1 MPLHGKIVV
10 IKRSGGDGTEFP
22 LTAACLFGRKPDCD
36 IRIQLPQVSKEH
48 CRIDLNENKEVI
60 LTNLSSANPTLVNGE
75 VLQQSERL
83 KHGDVITIIDR
94 SFRFEYPPA
103 QTPKKRSAI
112 GGKPETLK
120 VLQDQQVGDTPIVE
134 KGEKRFSEVSSDT
147 CLKDGAS
154 HDNIQRSLEKTGELE
169 SKADDS
175 LLQGKSNSPFSDL
188 YQMIKKSLDVK
199 TPRKSCASQ
208 LATPSSKVASP
219 KPNSVRKGSAIFTER
234 KSTPKKSEVLAGPGS
249 TNGGTPAS
257 VRKQAKVPAA
267 ETAEPRAEKAENGSV
282 IETASPRKRN
292 GATPQKF
299 TVNEVIEQITAET
312 PKSPA
317 RRRSK
322 EMSPGKT
329 PVTKNQEEKT
339 KASPRNSAGKGK
351 EVSKKRKSGELG
363 EDVPKQQAKRK
374 RVSFGGYLSPELFDK
389 RLPPDSPLRK
399 GATPRRSLSLLRPK
413 QSLLRRASVIGL
425 LKEGSPRAK
434 SPAKTKTPSPKKS
447 PSKKM
452 ASPKTPTS
460 GKKSPKSRSPSPKA
474 ASPAK
479 KSPKSRSP
487 SPAKSPKSRSPSP
500 AKKSPKSP
508 KSGSPSPAKKSP
520 KSPKSGSP
528 SPAKKSPKSPKSRSP
543 SPAKKSPKSPKS
555 RSPSPAKKSPKSP
568 KSRSPSPAKKS
579 PKSRSPSPAKKSPK
593 SPKSRSPS
601 PAKKSPKSPKSRSPS
616 PKAASPTNKSP
627 KSRSASPKAT
637 ANKSPKSKS
646 PSPARGRSPS
656 KVETPKTNEQQK
668 TQRRASAPGQIPH
681 EQVPAGKRRAT
692 VGLPGTSLES
702 VPTVVLTPA
711 KTPTNSG
718 VQTPTVKGR
727 FSVSQISTPSP
738 IAEADKVT
746 DQVLLPTVTPKTH
759 KGRKSTSQKTPGAA
773 KSAVKMHRRSG
784 ISRAS
789 IKVSN
794 PWAHIVK
801 FGQPKAQVVA
811 PLKKTIGQKPKK
823 RAVPKPQTPA
833 RNLKGYVSTGHA
845 DSPATIVVGRA
856 HRQTVVQPTGAA
868 PRVVTNV
875 ALFKKNMKMD
885 EDLTGISEMFKTPVN
900 ERKRKSLIDDNSV
913 TKTPAGGQSASVME
927 PSVLS
932 TPEEPGEM
940 IVSPLSVTSAV
951 KGRRYNNEAV
961 QRLLDED
968 QDATFIGQIQSE
980 SSEWQNADLQVS
992 TVTTPKLRP
1001 ELPDS
1006 LTGVKRIMKTP
1017 KQKAEPVEDLRGKL
1031 LKTPKQKPEK
1041 QECLTG
1047 VKRIMKTPRQKAEPL
1062 EDIRGNLLKTPKQK
1076 PEQQEC
1082 FTGVKR
1088 IFRTPKEK
1096 AEPLEDL
1103 QGKILKTPE
1112 VPEAGD
1118 ASLGGGKE
1126 LLQTPAQLQESDAK
1140 GMKTPKSSPVVHLT
1154 GVKRVMK
1161 TPVEKGAPVED
1172 VVGVKRLMRTPRQK
1186 GEPVEANFGLKRLM
1200 KSPRLRGN
1208 APVEDFEGLQELME
1222 EPLTEPTVQ
1231 PEAKEQGE
1239 AQMSLDSSANVV
1251 KDAMETVSQAD
1262 AVLLEEAEVKTA
1274 VNADPAH
1281 EKKSVR
1287 GRRAKT
1293 VESKAAEDKQEEPV
1307 IPAPSRGRRG
1317 KKTEATAP
1325 PAVRQTRGRN
1335 AKTAVELSAE
1345 ENHLPSPKVAPKPKR
1360 GRSAQQSS
1368 DEPEVA
1374 AEAERVQSH
1383 PLDVEEKANESAVP
1397 KRGRRAKQPKKSQQR
1412 NATEDVPQD
1421 TPDANVA
1428 CSDQPEVLPGRA
1440 DENKSDAMET
1450 VVQAC
1455 QAESLLHVQT
1465 PASVQKKSVRGR
1477 RAKQAESEELEDK
1490 KEAAEI
1496 AEDPIVPTPARGE
1509 RRGKKM
1515 EAVAPPAAR
1524 HTKRGRNAKSQEST
1538 SETSADASAQA
1549 SLINTSLSAL
1559 QTVKPVRGRRAKQ
1572 TPVKPAQPEP
1582 ETVET
1587 ASGEQSQVE
1596 NSEPQKTTL
1605 PTAGKPRR
1613 GRKARQDTAEQNE
1626 VTEEVVKQA
1635 AVETN
1640 EQSQPPAR
1648 VKRGRNAKQD
1658 EEKMNEPAKKIKLT
1672 RKSEEAQTE
1681 LTEAQTVKMVISE
1694 TTEPA
1699 QISEQASVATKP
1711 RRGGRKAK
1719 QDTESVESIEVQE
1732 VPVLSTENKPKR
1744 GRRGKPA
1751 AEETKATAE
1760 SPEHKPKAEEA
1771 KNAEP
1776 LSSSMKTSRSR
1787 GVRASAKC
1795 ETSQAIPAKRARR
1808 GTTVSPEEVSTEST
1822 VLVSEPAPTSVEP
1835 ARKGRRGAFKST
1847 TEEPT
1852 TTTDQKNPEAV
1863 ESNAK
1868 MPKRCVKWKSHLEV
1882 FEIPKATPVK
1892 AARGKKSKAA
1902 DQVNSE
1908 SKNVSNDANKTEEED
1923 LSDKAV
1929 DSRPV
1934 KRVGRGAK
1942 TAAKVEPANNPEKNV
1957 EAKTQPK
1964 TRRGRSANK

>member
-22 LTAACLFGRKPDCD
+22 LTAPCLFGRKPDCD

-60 LTNLSSANPTLVNGE
+60 LTNLSSANPTRVNGE

-103 QTPKKRSAI
+103 PTPKKRSAI

-147 CLKDGAS
+147 CLKDGAN
-154 HDNIQRSLEKTGELE
+154 HDNIQHSLEKTGELE

-175 LLQGKSNSPFSDL
+175 LLQGKNNSPFSDL

-208 LATPSSKVASP
+208 LETPSSKVASP

-257 VRKQAKVPAA
+257 VSKQAKVPAA

-299 TVNEVIEQITAET
+299 TVNEVVEQITAET

-322 EMSPGKT
+322 ETSPGKT
-329 PVTKNQEEKT
+329 PVTKNQDEKT

-351 EVSKKRKSGELG
+351 EVSKKRKSAELG
-363 EDVPKQQAKRK
+363 EDLPKQQTKRK

-447 PSKKM
+447 PSKKT

-460 GKKSPKSRSPSPKA
+460 VK
-474 ASPAK
+474 
-479 KSPKSRSP
+479 
-487 SPAKSPKSRSPSP
+487 
-500 AKKSPKSP
+500 
-508 KSGSPSPAKKSP
+508 
-520 KSPKSGSP
+520 
-528 SPAKKSPKSPKSRSP
+528 
-543 SPAKKSPKSPKS
+543 
-555 RSPSPAKKSPKSP
+555 KSP

-593 SPKSRSPS
+593 S
-601 PAKKSPKSPKSRSPS
+601 RSPS
-616 PKAASPTNKSP
+616 PKAASPANKSP

-668 TQRRASAPGQIPH
+668 TQRRASTPGQIPH
-681 EQVPAGKRRAT
+681 KQVPAGKRRAT

-702 VPTVVLTPA
+702 APAVVLTPA

-811 PLKKTIGQKPKK
+811 PLKKTIAQKPKK
-823 RAVPKPQTPA
+823 KAVPKPQTPA

-900 ERKRKSLIDDNSV
+900 ERKRKSLIDDNV
-913 TKTPAGGQSASVME
+913 ATKTPAGGQSASVME
-927 PSVLS
+927 PSVLN

-951 KGRRYNNEAV
+951 KGRRYNSEAV

-968 QDATFIGQIQSE
+968 QDATFMGQIQSE
-980 SSEWQNADLQVS
+980 SSERQSADLQTS
-992 TVTTPKLRP
+992 TVTTPKQRP

-1103 QGKILKTPE
+1103 RGKILKTPKA
-1112 VPEAGD
+1112 PEGGD
-1118 ASLGGGKE
+1118 ASLDGVKE

-1140 GMKTPKSSPVVHLT
+1140 RMKTPKTKSSPVVHLT
-1154 GVKRVMK
+1154 GIKKIMK
-1161 TPVEKGAPVED
+1161 TPMEKGAPVED
-1172 VVGVKRLMRTPRQK
+1172 MVDVKRLMRTPRQK

-1239 AQMSLDSSANVV
+1239 AQMSLDSSGNVE

-1293 VESKAAEDKQEEPV
+1293 VESKAAQDKQEAPDSAEEPV

-1325 PAVRQTRGRN
+1325 PAVRQTPRRRN

-1345 ENHLPSPKVAPKPKR
+1345 ENHLQSPKVAPKPKR

-1368 DEPEVA
+1368 KEPEVA
-1374 AEAERVQSH
+1374 AEAERVQSQ

-1397 KRGRRAKQPKKSQQR
+1397 KRGRRAKQPKESQQR
-1412 NATEDVPQD
+1412 NVTEDVPQD

-1428 CSDQPEVLPGRA
+1428 CSDQPEVLPGGA
-1440 DENKSDAMET
+1440 DENKPDAMET
-1450 VVQAC
+1450 VVQAP

-1465 PASVQKKSVRGR
+1465 PVSVQKKSVRGR

-1496 AEDPIVPTPARGE
+1496 PEDPIVPTPARGE
-1509 RRGKKM
+1509 RRGKKI
-1515 EAVAPPAAR
+1515 EAAAPPAAR

-1538 SETSADASAQA
+1538 SETSADVSAQA
-1549 SLINTSLSAL
+1549 SVINTSQEKYSAL
-1559 QTVKPVRGRRAKQ
+1559 QTEEAVAKPVRGRRAKR
-1572 TPVKPAQPEP
+1572 TPVEPAQPEP
-1582 ETVET
+1582 VTVET
-1587 ASGEQSQVE
+1587 ASGEQGQVE
-1596 NSEPQKTTL
+1596 NAEPQKPTL
-1605 PTAGKPRR
+1605 PTAGKSRR

-1626 VTEEVVKQA
+1626 VTEEVVVQA

-1640 EQSQPPAR
+1640 AQSQPPAR

-1658 EEKMNEPAKKIKLT
+1658 EEKMSEPAKKIKLT
-1672 RKSEEAQTE
+1672 KSEQAQTE
-1681 LTEAQTVKMVISE
+1681 LTEEAQTVEMVISE

-1699 QISEQASVATKP
+1699 QIREEASVATKP

-1719 QDTESVESIEVQE
+1719 QDTESVESIDVRE
-1732 VPVLSTENKPKR
+1732 VPVVNENKPKR
-1744 GRRGKPA
+1744 GRRGKQA

-1760 SPEHKPKAEEA
+1760 NPEHKPEAEEE

-1808 GTTVSPEEVSTEST
+1808 GTTVSPEEVNTEST

-1835 ARKGRRGAFKST
+1835 ARKGRRGALKST

-1868 MPKRCVKWKSHLEV
+1868 MSKRCVKWKSDLEV
-1882 FEIPKATPVK
+1882 FEIPKVTPVK
-1892 AARGKKSKAA
+1892 AVRGRKPKAA

-1908 SKNVSNDANKTEEED
+1908 SKNVSNVANKTEEED
-1923 LSDKAV
+1923 LSGKAV

-1942 TAAKVEPANNPEKNV
+1942 TAAKVEPANNPKKTV
-1957 EAKTQPK
+1957 EAETQPK

>member
-60 LTNLSSANPTLVNGE
+60 LTNLSSANPTRVNGE

-103 QTPKKRSAI
+103 PTPKKRSAI

-147 CLKDGAS
+147 CLKDGAN
-154 HDNIQRSLEKTGELE
+154 HDNIQHSLEKTGELE

-175 LLQGKSNSPFSDL
+175 LLQGKNNSPFSDL

-208 LATPSSKVASP
+208 LETPSSKVASP
-219 KPNSVRKGSAIFTER
+219 KPNSVRKGSAILTER

-257 VRKQAKVPAA
+257 VSKQAKVPAA

-299 TVNEVIEQITAET
+299 TVNEVVEQITAET

-322 EMSPGKT
+322 ETSPGKT
-329 PVTKNQEEKT
+329 PVTKNQDEKT

-351 EVSKKRKSGELG
+351 EVSKKRKSAELG
-363 EDVPKQQAKRK
+363 EDLPKQQTKRK

-447 PSKKM
+447 PSKKT

-460 GKKSPKSRSPSPKA
+460 VK
-474 ASPAK
+474 
-479 KSPKSRSP
+479 
-487 SPAKSPKSRSPSP
+487 
-500 AKKSPKSP
+500 
-508 KSGSPSPAKKSP
+508 
-520 KSPKSGSP
+520 
-528 SPAKKSPKSPKSRSP
+528 
-543 SPAKKSPKSPKS
+543 
-555 RSPSPAKKSPKSP
+555 KSP

-579 PKSRSPSPAKKSPK
+579 PKSRSPSP
-593 SPKSRSPS
+593 
-601 PAKKSPKSPKSRSPS
+601 
-616 PKAASPTNKSP
+616 KAASPANKSP

-668 TQRRASAPGQIPH
+668 SQRRASTPGQIPH
-681 EQVPAGKRRAT
+681 KQVPAGKRRAT

-702 VPTVVLTPA
+702 APAVILTPA

-718 VQTPTVKGR
+718 VQAPTVKGR

-759 KGRKSTSQKTPGAA
+759 KGRKSTSQKTPGAV

-811 PLKKTIGQKPKK
+811 PLKKTIAQKPKK
-823 RAVPKPQTPA
+823 KAVPKPQTPA

-900 ERKRKSLIDDNSV
+900 ERKRKSLIDDNVV

-927 PSVLS
+927 PSVLN

-951 KGRRYNNEAV
+951 KGRRYNSEAV

-968 QDATFIGQIQSE
+968 QDATFMGQIQSE
-980 SSEWQNADLQVS
+980 SSERQSADLQTS
-992 TVTTPKLRP
+992 TVTTPKQRP

-1076 PEQQEC
+1076 AEQQEC

-1103 QGKILKTPE
+1103 RGKILKTPKA
-1112 VPEAGD
+1112 PEGGD
-1118 ASLGGGKE
+1118 ASLDGVKE

-1140 GMKTPKSSPVVHLT
+1140 RMKTPKTMSSPVVHLT
-1154 GVKRVMK
+1154 GIKKIMK
-1161 TPVEKGAPVED
+1161 TPMEKGAPVVD
-1172 VVGVKRLMRTPRQK
+1172 MVDVKRLMRTPRQK

-1239 AQMSLDSSANVV
+1239 AQMSLDSSGNVE

-1293 VESKAAEDKQEEPV
+1293 VESKAAQDKQEAPDSAEEPV

-1325 PAVRQTRGRN
+1325 PAVRQTPRRRN

-1345 ENHLPSPKVAPKPKR
+1345 ENHLQSPKVAPKPKR

-1368 DEPEVA
+1368 KEPEVA
-1374 AEAERVQSH
+1374 AEAERVQSQ

-1397 KRGRRAKQPKKSQQR
+1397 KRGRRAKQPKESQQR
-1412 NATEDVPQD
+1412 NVTEDVPQD

-1428 CSDQPEVLPGRA
+1428 CSDQPEVLPGGA
-1440 DENKSDAMET
+1440 DENKPDAMET
-1450 VVQAC
+1450 VVQAP

-1465 PASVQKKSVRGR
+1465 PVSVQKKSVQGR

-1496 AEDPIVPTPARGE
+1496 PEDPIVPTPARGE

-1515 EAVAPPAAR
+1515 EAAAPPAAR

-1538 SETSADASAQA
+1538 SETSADVSAQA
-1549 SLINTSLSAL
+1549 SVINTSQEKYSAL
-1559 QTVKPVRGRRAKQ
+1559 QTEEAVAKPVRGRRAKR
-1572 TPVKPAQPEP
+1572 TPVEPAQPEP
-1582 ETVET
+1582 VTVET
-1587 ASGEQSQVE
+1587 ASGEQGQVE
-1596 NSEPQKTTL
+1596 NAEPQKPTL
-1605 PTAGKPRR
+1605 PTAGKSRR

-1626 VTEEVVKQA
+1626 VTEEVVEQA

-1640 EQSQPPAR
+1640 AQSQPPAR

-1672 RKSEEAQTE
+1672 KSEQAQTE
-1681 LTEAQTVKMVISE
+1681 LTEEAQTAEMVISE

-1699 QISEQASVATKP
+1699 QIRKEASVATKP

-1719 QDTESVESIEVQE
+1719 QDTEIVESIDVKE
-1732 VPVLSTENKPKR
+1732 VPVVNENKPKR
-1744 GRRGKPA
+1744 GRRGKQA

-1760 SPEHKPKAEEA
+1760 NPEHKPEAEEE

-1808 GTTVSPEEVSTEST
+1808 GTTVSPEEVNTEST
-1822 VLVSEPAPTSVEP
+1822 VLVSEPARTSVEP
-1835 ARKGRRGAFKST
+1835 ARKGRRGALKST

-1868 MPKRCVKWKSHLEV
+1868 MSKRCVKWKSDLEV

-1892 AARGKKSKAA
+1892 AVRGRKPKAA

-1908 SKNVSNDANKTEEED
+1908 SKIVSNVANKTEEED
-1923 LSDKAV
+1923 LSGKAV

-1942 TAAKVEPANNPEKNV
+1942 TAAKVEPANNPKKTV
-1957 EAKTQPK
+1957 EAETQPK

>member
-508 KSGSPSPAKKSP
+508 KSGSPSPAK
-520 KSPKSGSP
+520 
-528 SPAKKSPKSPKSRSP
+528 KSPKSRSP

>member
-83 KHGDVITIIDR
+83 KHGDIITIIDR

-219 KPNSVRKGSAIFTER
+219 KPNSVRKGSAIFTEK

-282 IETASPRKRN
+282 IETASPQKRN
-292 GATPQKF
+292 DATPQKF

-487 SPAKSPKSRSPSP
+487 SPAK
-500 AKKSPKSP
+500 
-508 KSGSPSPAKKSP
+508 
-520 KSPKSGSP
+520 
-528 SPAKKSPKSPKSRSP
+528 
-543 SPAKKSPKSPKS
+543 KSPKSPKS

-579 PKSRSPSPAKKSPK
+579 PKSRSPSP
-593 SPKSRSPS
+593 
-601 PAKKSPKSPKSRSPS
+601 
-616 PKAASPTNKSP
+616 KAASPANKSP

-646 PSPARGRSPS
+646 PSTARGRSPS

-702 VPTVVLTPA
+702 VPAAVLTPA

-738 IAEADKVT
+738 MAEADKVT

-823 RAVPKPQTPA
+823 KAAPKPQTPA

-968 QDATFIGQIQSE
+968 QDATFISQIQSE
-980 SSEWQNADLQVS
+980 SSERQNADLQAS

-1001 ELPDS
+1001 ELPES

-1047 VKRIMKTPRQKAEPL
+1047 VRRIMKTPRQKAEPL

-1140 GMKTPKSSPVVHLT
+1140 GMKTPKTKSSPVVHLT

-1231 PEAKEQGE
+1231 PEAKEGE

-1325 PAVRQTRGRN
+1325 PAVRQTTRGRN

-1428 CSDQPEVLPGRA
+1428 CSDQPEVLPGGA
-1440 DENKSDAMET
+1440 DENKPDAMET
-1450 VVQAC
+1450 VVQAR

-1549 SLINTSLSAL
+1549 SLISTSLSAL
-1559 QTVKPVRGRRAKQ
+1559 QTEEAVVKPVRGRRAKQ

-1681 LTEAQTVKMVISE
+1681 LTEAQTAEMVISE

-1711 RRGGRKAK
+1711 RRGRKAK

-1744 GRRGKPA
+1744 GRRGKAA

-1808 GTTVSPEEVSTEST
+1808 GTAVSPEEVSTEST

-1908 SKNVSNDANKTEEED
+1908 SKNVSNDANKIEEED

>member
-1 MPLHGKIVV
+1 
-10 IKRSGGDGTEFP
+10 
-22 LTAACLFGRKPDCD
+22 
-36 IRIQLPQVSKEH
+36 
-48 CRIDLNENKEVI
+48 
-60 LTNLSSANPTLVNGE
+60 
-75 VLQQSERL
+75 
-83 KHGDVITIIDR
+83 
-94 SFRFEYPPA
+94 
-103 QTPKKRSAI
+103 
-112 GGKPETLK
+112 
-120 VLQDQQVGDTPIVE
+120 
-134 KGEKRFSEVSSDT
+134 
-147 CLKDGAS
+147 
-154 HDNIQRSLEKTGELE
+154 
-169 SKADDS
+169 
-175 LLQGKSNSPFSDL
+175 
-188 YQMIKKSLDVK
+188 MIKKSLDVK

-282 IETASPRKRN
+282 IETASPRKRD

-487 SPAKSPKSRSPSP
+487 SPAKKSPKSPKSRSPSPAKSPKSRSPSP
-500 AKKSPKSP
+500 AKKSPKSR
-508 KSGSPSPAKKSP
+508 SPSPAKKSP
-520 KSPKSGSP
+520 KSRSP
-528 SPAKKSPKSPKSRSP
+528 SPAKKSPKSRSP

-555 RSPSPAKKSPKSP
+555 RSPSPAKSP

-579 PKSRSPSPAKKSPK
+579 PKSPKSRSPSPAKK

-646 PSPARGRSPS
+646 PSPARGRSPP

-980 SSEWQNADLQVS
+980 SSERQNADLQVS

-1231 PEAKEQGE
+1231 PEAKEGE

-1450 VVQAC
+1450 VVQAR

-1559 QTVKPVRGRRAKQ
+1559 QTEEAVVKPVRGRRAKQ

>member
-487 SPAKSPKSRSPSP
+487 SPAKKSPKSRSPSP
-500 AKKSPKSP
+500 AKSPKSR
-508 KSGSPSPAKKSP
+508 SPSPAKKSP

>member
-487 SPAKSPKSRSPSP
+487 SPAKKSPKSRSPSP
-500 AKKSPKSP
+500 AKKSPKS
-508 KSGSPSPAKKSP
+508 GSPSPAK
-520 KSPKSGSP
+520 
-528 SPAKKSPKSPKSRSP
+528 KSPKSRSP

-579 PKSRSPSPAKKSPK
+579 PKSRSPSPAKKLPK
-593 SPKSRSPS
+593 SPKSGSPS

-637 ANKSPKSKS
+637 ASKSPKSKS

-773 KSAVKMHRRSG
+773 KSAVKMHRRSS

-980 SSEWQNADLQVS
+980 SSERQNADLQVS

-1450 VVQAC
+1450 VVQAR

-1465 PASVQKKSVRGR
+1465 PASLQKKSVRGR

-1559 QTVKPVRGRRAKQ
+1559 QTEEAVVKPVRGRRAKQ

-1626 VTEEVVKQA
+1626 ATEEVVKQA

>member
-487 SPAKSPKSRSPSP
+487 SPAK
-500 AKKSPKSP
+500 
-508 KSGSPSPAKKSP
+508 
-520 KSPKSGSP
+520 
-528 SPAKKSPKSPKSRSP
+528 
-543 SPAKKSPKSPKS
+543 
-555 RSPSPAKKSPKSP
+555 KSPKSP

-593 SPKSRSPS
+593 SRSPSPAKSPKSRSPSPAKKLPKSPKSGSPS

-637 ANKSPKSKS
+637 ASKSPKSKS

-980 SSEWQNADLQVS
+980 SSERQNADLQVS

-1450 VVQAC
+1450 VVQAR

-1559 QTVKPVRGRRAKQ
+1559 QTEEAVVKPVRGRRAKQ

>member
-487 SPAKSPKSRSPSP
+487 SPAK
-500 AKKSPKSP
+500 
-508 KSGSPSPAKKSP
+508 
-520 KSPKSGSP
+520 
-528 SPAKKSPKSPKSRSP
+528 KSPKSRSP
-543 SPAKKSPKSPKS
+543 SPAKKSPKSG
-555 RSPSPAKKSPKSP
+555 SPSPAKKSP

-601 PAKKSPKSPKSRSPS
+601 PAKKLPKSPKSGSPSPAKKSPKSPKSRSPS

-637 ANKSPKSKS
+637 ASKSPKSKS

-773 KSAVKMHRRSG
+773 KSAVKMHRRSS

-980 SSEWQNADLQVS
+980 SSERQNADLQVS

-1450 VVQAC
+1450 VVQAR

-1465 PASVQKKSVRGR
+1465 PASLQKKSVRGR

-1559 QTVKPVRGRRAKQ
+1559 QTEEAVVKPVRGRRAKQ

-1626 VTEEVVKQA
+1626 ATEEVVKQA

>member
-487 SPAKSPKSRSPSP
+487 SPAK
-500 AKKSPKSP
+500 
-508 KSGSPSPAKKSP
+508 
-520 KSPKSGSP
+520 
-528 SPAKKSPKSPKSRSP
+528 KSPKSRSP
-543 SPAKKSPKSPKS
+543 SPAKKSPKSG
-555 RSPSPAKKSPKSP
+555 SPSPAKKSP

-593 SPKSRSPS
+593 SRSPSPAKSPKSRSPSPAKKLPKSPKSGSPS

-637 ANKSPKSKS
+637 ASKSPKSKS

-773 KSAVKMHRRSG
+773 KSAVKMHRRSS

-980 SSEWQNADLQVS
+980 SSERQNADLQVS

-1450 VVQAC
+1450 VVQAR

-1465 PASVQKKSVRGR
+1465 PASLQKKSVRGR

-1559 QTVKPVRGRRAKQ
+1559 QTEEAVVKPVRGRRAKQ

-1626 VTEEVVKQA
+1626 ATEEVVKQA

>member
-60 LTNLSSANPTLVNGE
+60 LTNLSSANPTRVNGE

-103 QTPKKRSAI
+103 PTPKKRSAI

-147 CLKDGAS
+147 CLKDGAN
-154 HDNIQRSLEKTGELE
+154 HDNIQHSLEKTGELE

-175 LLQGKSNSPFSDL
+175 LLQGKNNSPFSDL

-208 LATPSSKVASP
+208 LETPSSKVASP
-219 KPNSVRKGSAIFTER
+219 KPNSVRKGSAILTER

-257 VRKQAKVPAA
+257 VSKQAKVPAA

-299 TVNEVIEQITAET
+299 TVNEVVEQITAET

-322 EMSPGKT
+322 ETSPGKT
-329 PVTKNQEEKT
+329 PVTKNQDEKT

-351 EVSKKRKSGELG
+351 EVSKKRKSAELG
-363 EDVPKQQAKRK
+363 EDLPKQQTKRK

-447 PSKKM
+447 PSKKT

-460 GKKSPKSRSPSPKA
+460 VK
-474 ASPAK
+474 
-479 KSPKSRSP
+479 
-487 SPAKSPKSRSPSP
+487 
-500 AKKSPKSP
+500 
-508 KSGSPSPAKKSP
+508 
-520 KSPKSGSP
+520 
-528 SPAKKSPKSPKSRSP
+528 
-543 SPAKKSPKSPKS
+543 
-555 RSPSPAKKSPKSP
+555 KSP

-593 SPKSRSPS
+593 SRSPSPAKKSPKSRSPS
-601 PAKKSPKSPKSRSPS
+601 PAKKSPKSRSPS
-616 PKAASPTNKSP
+616 PKAASPANKSP

-668 TQRRASAPGQIPH
+668 SQRRASTPGQIPH
-681 EQVPAGKRRAT
+681 KQVPAGKRRAT

-702 VPTVVLTPA
+702 APAVILTPA

-718 VQTPTVKGR
+718 VQAPTVKGR

-759 KGRKSTSQKTPGAA
+759 KGRKSTSQKTPGAV

-811 PLKKTIGQKPKK
+811 PLKKTIAQKPKK
-823 RAVPKPQTPA
+823 KAVPKPQTPA

-900 ERKRKSLIDDNSV
+900 ERKRKSLIDDNVV

-927 PSVLS
+927 PSVLN

-951 KGRRYNNEAV
+951 KGRRYNSEAV

-968 QDATFIGQIQSE
+968 QDATFMGQIQSE
-980 SSEWQNADLQVS
+980 SSERQSADLQTS
-992 TVTTPKLRP
+992 TVTTPKQRP

-1076 PEQQEC
+1076 AEQQEC

-1103 QGKILKTPE
+1103 RGKILKTPKA
-1112 VPEAGD
+1112 PEGGD
-1118 ASLGGGKE
+1118 ASLDGVKE

-1140 GMKTPKSSPVVHLT
+1140 RMKTPKTMSSPVVHLT
-1154 GVKRVMK
+1154 GIKKIMK
-1161 TPVEKGAPVED
+1161 TPMEKGAPVVD
-1172 VVGVKRLMRTPRQK
+1172 MVDVKRLMRTPRQK

-1239 AQMSLDSSANVV
+1239 AQMSLDSSGNVE

-1293 VESKAAEDKQEEPV
+1293 VESKAAQDKQEAPDSAEEPV

-1325 PAVRQTRGRN
+1325 PAVRQTPRRRN

-1345 ENHLPSPKVAPKPKR
+1345 ENHLQSPKVAPKPKR

-1368 DEPEVA
+1368 KEPEVA
-1374 AEAERVQSH
+1374 AEAERVQSQ

-1397 KRGRRAKQPKKSQQR
+1397 KRGRRAKQPKESQQR
-1412 NATEDVPQD
+1412 NVTEDVPQD

-1428 CSDQPEVLPGRA
+1428 CSDQPEVLPGGA
-1440 DENKSDAMET
+1440 DENKPDAMET
-1450 VVQAC
+1450 VVQAP

-1465 PASVQKKSVRGR
+1465 PVSVQKKSVQGR

-1496 AEDPIVPTPARGE
+1496 PEDPIVPTPARGE

-1515 EAVAPPAAR
+1515 EAAAPPAAR

-1538 SETSADASAQA
+1538 SETSADVSAQA
-1549 SLINTSLSAL
+1549 SVINTSQEKYSAL
-1559 QTVKPVRGRRAKQ
+1559 QTEEAVAKPVRGRRAKR
-1572 TPVKPAQPEP
+1572 TPVEPAQPEP
-1582 ETVET
+1582 VTVET
-1587 ASGEQSQVE
+1587 ASGEQGQVE
-1596 NSEPQKTTL
+1596 NAEPQKPTL
-1605 PTAGKPRR
+1605 PTAGKSRR

-1626 VTEEVVKQA
+1626 VTEEVVEQA

-1640 EQSQPPAR
+1640 AQSQPPAR

-1672 RKSEEAQTE
+1672 KSEQAQTE
-1681 LTEAQTVKMVISE
+1681 LTEEAQTAEMVISE

-1699 QISEQASVATKP
+1699 QIRKEASVATKP

-1719 QDTESVESIEVQE
+1719 QDTEIVESIDVKE
-1732 VPVLSTENKPKR
+1732 VPVVNENKPKR
-1744 GRRGKPA
+1744 GRRGKQA

-1760 SPEHKPKAEEA
+1760 NPEHKPEAEEE

-1808 GTTVSPEEVSTEST
+1808 GTTVSPEEVNTEST
-1822 VLVSEPAPTSVEP
+1822 VLVSEPARTSVEP
-1835 ARKGRRGAFKST
+1835 ARKGRRGALKST

-1868 MPKRCVKWKSHLEV
+1868 MSKRCVKWKSDLEV

-1892 AARGKKSKAA
+1892 AVRGRKPKAA

-1908 SKNVSNDANKTEEED
+1908 SKIVSNVANKTEEED
-1923 LSDKAV
+1923 LSGKAV

-1942 TAAKVEPANNPEKNV
+1942 TAAKVEPANNPKKTV
-1957 EAKTQPK
+1957 EAETQPK

>member
-1 MPLHGKIVV
+1 MFPGNVGKMPLHGKIVV

-60 LTNLSSANPTLVNGE
+60 LTNLSSANPTRVNGE

-103 QTPKKRSAI
+103 PTPKKRSAI

-147 CLKDGAS
+147 CLKDGAN
-154 HDNIQRSLEKTGELE
+154 HDNIQHSLEKTGELE

-175 LLQGKSNSPFSDL
+175 LLQGKNNSPFSDL

-208 LATPSSKVASP
+208 LETPSSKVASP
-219 KPNSVRKGSAIFTER
+219 KPNSVRKGSAILTER

-257 VRKQAKVPAA
+257 VSKQAKVPAA

-299 TVNEVIEQITAET
+299 TVNEVVEQITAET

-322 EMSPGKT
+322 ETSPGKT
-329 PVTKNQEEKT
+329 PVTKNQDEKT

-351 EVSKKRKSGELG
+351 EVSKKRKSAELG
-363 EDVPKQQAKRK
+363 EDLPKQQTKRK

-447 PSKKM
+447 PSKKT

-460 GKKSPKSRSPSPKA
+460 VK
-474 ASPAK
+474 
-479 KSPKSRSP
+479 
-487 SPAKSPKSRSPSP
+487 
-500 AKKSPKSP
+500 
-508 KSGSPSPAKKSP
+508 
-520 KSPKSGSP
+520 
-528 SPAKKSPKSPKSRSP
+528 
-543 SPAKKSPKSPKS
+543 
-555 RSPSPAKKSPKSP
+555 KSP

-593 SPKSRSPS
+593 S
-601 PAKKSPKSPKSRSPS
+601 RSPS
-616 PKAASPTNKSP
+616 PKAASPANKSP

-668 TQRRASAPGQIPH
+668 SQRRASTPGQIPH
-681 EQVPAGKRRAT
+681 KQVPAGKRRAT

-702 VPTVVLTPA
+702 APAVILTPA

-718 VQTPTVKGR
+718 VQAPTVKGR

-759 KGRKSTSQKTPGAA
+759 KGRKSTSQKTPGAV

-811 PLKKTIGQKPKK
+811 PLKKTIAQKPKK
-823 RAVPKPQTPA
+823 KAVPKPQTPA

-900 ERKRKSLIDDNSV
+900 ERKRKSLIDDNVV

-927 PSVLS
+927 PSVLN

-951 KGRRYNNEAV
+951 KGRRYNSEAV

-968 QDATFIGQIQSE
+968 QDATFMGQIQSE
-980 SSEWQNADLQVS
+980 SSERQSADLQTS
-992 TVTTPKLRP
+992 TVTTPKQRP

-1076 PEQQEC
+1076 AEQQEC

-1103 QGKILKTPE
+1103 RGKILKTPKA
-1112 VPEAGD
+1112 PEGGD
-1118 ASLGGGKE
+1118 ASLDGVKE

-1140 GMKTPKSSPVVHLT
+1140 RMKTPKTMSSPVVHLT
-1154 GVKRVMK
+1154 GIKKIMK
-1161 TPVEKGAPVED
+1161 TPMEKGAPVVD
-1172 VVGVKRLMRTPRQK
+1172 MVDVKRLMRTPRQK

-1239 AQMSLDSSANVV
+1239 AQMSLDSSGNVE

-1262 AVLLEEAEVKTA
+1262 AVLLEEAK
-1274 VNADPAH
+1274 
-1281 EKKSVR
+1281 
-1287 GRRAKT
+1287 
-1293 VESKAAEDKQEEPV
+1293 
-1307 IPAPSRGRRG
+1307 
-1317 KKTEATAP
+1317 
-1325 PAVRQTRGRN
+1325 
-1335 AKTAVELSAE
+1335 
-1345 ENHLPSPKVAPKPKR
+1345 
-1360 GRSAQQSS
+1360 
-1368 DEPEVA
+1368 EPEVA
-1374 AEAERVQSH
+1374 AEAERVQSQ

-1397 KRGRRAKQPKKSQQR
+1397 KRGRRAKQPKESQQR
-1412 NATEDVPQD
+1412 NVTEDVPQD

-1428 CSDQPEVLPGRA
+1428 CSDQPEVLPGGA
-1440 DENKSDAMET
+1440 DENKPDAMET
-1450 VVQAC
+1450 VVQAP

-1465 PASVQKKSVRGR
+1465 PVSVQKKSVQGR

-1496 AEDPIVPTPARGE
+1496 PEDPIVPTPARGE

-1515 EAVAPPAAR
+1515 EAAAPPAAR

-1538 SETSADASAQA
+1538 SETSADVSAQA
-1549 SLINTSLSAL
+1549 SVINTSQEKYSAL
-1559 QTVKPVRGRRAKQ
+1559 QTEEAVAKPVRGRRAKR
-1572 TPVKPAQPEP
+1572 TPVEPAQPEP
-1582 ETVET
+1582 VTVET
-1587 ASGEQSQVE
+1587 ASGEQGQVE
-1596 NSEPQKTTL
+1596 NAEPQKPTL
-1605 PTAGKPRR
+1605 PTAGKSRR

-1626 VTEEVVKQA
+1626 VTEEVVEQA

-1640 EQSQPPAR
+1640 AQSQPPAR

-1672 RKSEEAQTE
+1672 KSEQAQTE
-1681 LTEAQTVKMVISE
+1681 LTEEAQTAEMVISE

-1699 QISEQASVATKP
+1699 QIRKEASVATKP

-1719 QDTESVESIEVQE
+1719 QDTEIVESIDVKE
-1732 VPVLSTENKPKR
+1732 VPVVNENKPKR
-1744 GRRGKPA
+1744 GRRGKQA

-1760 SPEHKPKAEEA
+1760 NPEHKPEAEEE

-1808 GTTVSPEEVSTEST
+1808 GTTVSPEEVNTEST
-1822 VLVSEPAPTSVEP
+1822 VLVSEPARTSVEP
-1835 ARKGRRGAFKST
+1835 ARKGRRGALKST

-1868 MPKRCVKWKSHLEV
+1868 MSKRCVKWKSDLEV

-1892 AARGKKSKAA
+1892 AVRGRKPKAA

-1908 SKNVSNDANKTEEED
+1908 SKIVSNVANKTEEED
-1923 LSDKAV
+1923 LSGKAV

-1942 TAAKVEPANNPEKNV
+1942 TAAKVEPANNPKKTV
-1957 EAKTQPK
+1957 EAETQPK

>member
-487 SPAKSPKSRSPSP
+487 SPAKKSPKSRSPSP
-500 AKKSPKSP
+500 AKKSP

-520 KSPKSGSP
+520 KSRSP
-528 SPAKKSPKSPKSRSP
+528 SPAKKSPKSRSP

-579 PKSRSPSPAKKSPK
+579 PKSRSPSPAKKLPK
-593 SPKSRSPS
+593 SPKSGSPS

-637 ANKSPKSKS
+637 ASKSPKSKS

-773 KSAVKMHRRSG
+773 KSAVKMHRRSS

-980 SSEWQNADLQVS
+980 SSERQNADLQVS

-1450 VVQAC
+1450 VVQAR

-1465 PASVQKKSVRGR
+1465 PASLQKKSVRGR

-1559 QTVKPVRGRRAKQ
+1559 QTEEAVVKPVRGRRAKQ

-1626 VTEEVVKQA
+1626 ATEEVVKQA

>member
-83 KHGDVITIIDR
+83 KHGDVITIIDH
-94 SFRFEYPPA
+94 
-103 QTPKKRSAI
+103 
-112 GGKPETLK
+112 
-120 VLQDQQVGDTPIVE
+120 
-134 KGEKRFSEVSSDT
+134 T

-322 EMSPGKT
+322 EMSPAYF
-329 PVTKNQEEKT
+329 VFI
-339 KASPRNSAGKGK
+339 GK

-413 QSLLRRASVIGL
+413 QSLLRRASYTWN
-425 LKEGSPRAK
+425 EGSPR
-434 SPAKTKTPSPKKS
+434 KS

-487 SPAKSPKSRSPSP
+487 SPAKKSPKSRSPSP
-500 AKKSPKSP
+500 AKKSPKS
-508 KSGSPSPAKKSP
+508 GSPSPAKKSPKSRSPSPAKKSPKSRSPSPAKKSPKSRSPSPAKSPKSRSPSPAKKLP

-579 PKSRSPSPAKKSPK
+579 PKSRSPSPAKKLPK
-593 SPKSRSPS
+593 SPKSGSPS

-637 ANKSPKSKS
+637 ASKSPKSKS

-668 TQRRASAPGQIPH
+668 TQRRAS
-681 EQVPAGKRRAT
+681 V
-692 VGLPGTSLES
+692 
-702 VPTVVLTPA
+702 
-711 KTPTNSG
+711 
-718 VQTPTVKGR
+718 
-727 FSVSQISTPSP
+727 
-738 IAEADKVT
+738 
-746 DQVLLPTVTPKTH
+746 
-759 KGRKSTSQKTPGAA
+759 
-773 KSAVKMHRRSG
+773 
-784 ISRAS
+784 
-789 IKVSN
+789 
-794 PWAHIVK
+794 HIV
-801 FGQPKAQVVA
+801 PS
-811 PLKKTIGQKPKK
+811 T
-823 RAVPKPQTPA
+823 TPA

-885 EDLTGISEMFKTPVN
+885 EDLTGKHLSFIRISEMFKTPVN

-980 SSEWQNADLQVS
+980 SSERQNADLQVS

-1112 VPEAGD
+1112 
-1118 ASLGGGKE
+1118 
-1126 LLQTPAQLQESDAK
+1126 
-1140 GMKTPKSSPVVHLT
+1140 
-1154 GVKRVMK
+1154 
-1161 TPVEKGAPVED
+1161 KGAPVED

-1231 PEAKEQGE
+1231 PEAKEV
-1239 AQMSLDSSANVV
+1239 M
-1251 KDAMETVSQAD
+1251 
-1262 AVLLEEAEVKTA
+1262 
-1274 VNADPAH
+1274 H
-1281 EKKSVR
+1281 SVFIQN
-1287 GRRAKT
+1287 T
-1293 VESKAAEDKQEEPV
+1293 Y
-1307 IPAPSRGRRG
+1307 
-1317 KKTEATAP
+1317 
-1325 PAVRQTRGRN
+1325 
-1335 AKTAVELSAE
+1335 
-1345 ENHLPSPKVAPKPKR
+1345 
-1360 GRSAQQSS
+1360 
-1368 DEPEVA
+1368 
-1374 AEAERVQSH
+1374 
-1383 PLDVEEKANESAVP
+1383 
-1397 KRGRRAKQPKKSQQR
+1397 
-1412 NATEDVPQD
+1412 
-1421 TPDANVA
+1421 ANVA

-1450 VVQAC
+1450 VVQAR

-1465 PASVQKKSVRGR
+1465 PASLQKKSVRGR

-1559 QTVKPVRGRRAKQ
+1559 QTEEAVVKPVRGRRAKQ
-1572 TPVKPAQPEP
+1572 TPVKP
-1582 ETVET
+1582 
-1587 ASGEQSQVE
+1587 
-1596 NSEPQKTTL
+1596 KTTL

-1626 VTEEVVKQA
+1626 ATEEVVKQA

-1868 MPKRCVKWKSHLEV
+1868 MPKRC
-1882 FEIPKATPVK
+1882 
-1892 AARGKKSKAA
+1892 
-1902 DQVNSE
+1902 
-1908 SKNVSNDANKTEEED
+1908 D

>member
-60 LTNLSSANPTLVNGE
+60 LTNLSSANPTRVNGE

-103 QTPKKRSAI
+103 PTPKKRSAI

-147 CLKDGAS
+147 CLKDGAN
-154 HDNIQRSLEKTGELE
+154 HDNIQHSLEKTGELE

-175 LLQGKSNSPFSDL
+175 LLQGKNNSPFSDL

-208 LATPSSKVASP
+208 LETPSSKVASP
-219 KPNSVRKGSAIFTER
+219 KPNSVRKGSAILTER

-257 VRKQAKVPAA
+257 VSKQAKVPAA

-299 TVNEVIEQITAET
+299 TVNEVVEQITAET

-322 EMSPGKT
+322 ETSPGKT
-329 PVTKNQEEKT
+329 PVTKNQDEKT

-351 EVSKKRKSGELG
+351 EVSKKRKSAELG
-363 EDVPKQQAKRK
+363 EDLPKQQTKRK

-447 PSKKM
+447 PSKKT

-460 GKKSPKSRSPSPKA
+460 VKKSPKSRSPSPKA
-474 ASPAK
+474 ASPA
-479 KSPKSRSP
+479 
-487 SPAKSPKSRSPSP
+487 
-500 AKKSPKSP
+500 
-508 KSGSPSPAKKSP
+508 
-520 KSPKSGSP
+520 
-528 SPAKKSPKSPKSRSP
+528 
-543 SPAKKSPKSPKS
+543 
-555 RSPSPAKKSPKSP
+555 
-568 KSRSPSPAKKS
+568 
-579 PKSRSPSPAKKSPK
+579 
-593 SPKSRSPS
+593 
-601 PAKKSPKSPKSRSPS
+601 
-616 PKAASPTNKSP
+616 NKSP

-668 TQRRASAPGQIPH
+668 SQRRASTPGQIPH
-681 EQVPAGKRRAT
+681 KQVPAGKRRAT

-702 VPTVVLTPA
+702 APAVILTPA

-718 VQTPTVKGR
+718 VQAPTVKGR

-759 KGRKSTSQKTPGAA
+759 KGRKSTSQKTPGAV

-811 PLKKTIGQKPKK
+811 PLKKTIAQKPKK
-823 RAVPKPQTPA
+823 KAVPKPQTPA

-900 ERKRKSLIDDNSV
+900 ERKRKSLIDDNVV

-927 PSVLS
+927 PSVLN

-951 KGRRYNNEAV
+951 KGRRYNSEAV

-968 QDATFIGQIQSE
+968 QDATFMGQIQSE
-980 SSEWQNADLQVS
+980 SSERQSADLQTS
-992 TVTTPKLRP
+992 TVTTPKQRP

-1076 PEQQEC
+1076 AEQQEC

-1103 QGKILKTPE
+1103 RGKILKTPKA
-1112 VPEAGD
+1112 PEGGD
-1118 ASLGGGKE
+1118 ASLDGVKE

-1140 GMKTPKSSPVVHLT
+1140 RMKTPKTMSSPVVHLT
-1154 GVKRVMK
+1154 GIKKIMK
-1161 TPVEKGAPVED
+1161 TPMEKGAPVVD
-1172 VVGVKRLMRTPRQK
+1172 MVDVKRLMRTPRQK

-1239 AQMSLDSSANVV
+1239 AQMSLDSSGNVE

-1293 VESKAAEDKQEEPV
+1293 VESKAAQDKQEAPDSAEEPV

-1325 PAVRQTRGRN
+1325 PAVRQTPRRRN

-1345 ENHLPSPKVAPKPKR
+1345 ENHLQSPKVAPKPKR

-1368 DEPEVA
+1368 KEPEVA
-1374 AEAERVQSH
+1374 AEAERVQSQ

-1397 KRGRRAKQPKKSQQR
+1397 KRGRRAKQPKESQQR
-1412 NATEDVPQD
+1412 NVTEDVPQD

-1428 CSDQPEVLPGRA
+1428 CSDQPEVLPGGA
-1440 DENKSDAMET
+1440 DENKPDAMET
-1450 VVQAC
+1450 VVQAP

-1465 PASVQKKSVRGR
+1465 PVSVQKKSVQGR

-1496 AEDPIVPTPARGE
+1496 PEDPIVPTPARGE

-1515 EAVAPPAAR
+1515 EAAAPPAAR

-1538 SETSADASAQA
+1538 SETSADVSAQA
-1549 SLINTSLSAL
+1549 SVINTSQEKYSAL
-1559 QTVKPVRGRRAKQ
+1559 QTEEAVAKPVRGRRAKR
-1572 TPVKPAQPEP
+1572 TPVEPAQPEP
-1582 ETVET
+1582 VTVET
-1587 ASGEQSQVE
+1587 ASGEQGQVE
-1596 NSEPQKTTL
+1596 NAEPQKPTL
-1605 PTAGKPRR
+1605 PTAGKSRR

-1626 VTEEVVKQA
+1626 VTEEVVEQA

-1640 EQSQPPAR
+1640 AQSQPPAR

-1672 RKSEEAQTE
+1672 KSEQAQTE
-1681 LTEAQTVKMVISE
+1681 LTEEAQTAEMVISE

-1699 QISEQASVATKP
+1699 QIRKEASVATKP

-1719 QDTESVESIEVQE
+1719 QDTEIVESIDVKE
-1732 VPVLSTENKPKR
+1732 VPVVNENKPKR
-1744 GRRGKPA
+1744 GRRGKQA

-1760 SPEHKPKAEEA
+1760 NPEHKPEAEEE

-1808 GTTVSPEEVSTEST
+1808 GTTVSPEEVNTEST
-1822 VLVSEPAPTSVEP
+1822 VLVSEPARTSVEP
-1835 ARKGRRGAFKST
+1835 ARKGRRGALKST

-1868 MPKRCVKWKSHLEV
+1868 MSKRCVKWKSDLEV

-1892 AARGKKSKAA
+1892 AVRGRKPKAA

-1908 SKNVSNDANKTEEED
+1908 SKIVSNVANKTEEED
-1923 LSDKAV
+1923 LSGKAV

-1942 TAAKVEPANNPEKNV
+1942 TAAKVEPANNPKKTV
-1957 EAKTQPK
+1957 EAETQPK

>member
-425 LKEGSPRAK
+425 LNVRMGSLK
-434 SPAKTKTPSPKKS
+434 
-447 PSKKM
+447 
-452 ASPKTPTS
+452 
-460 GKKSPKSRSPSPKA
+460 
-474 ASPAK
+474 
-479 KSPKSRSP
+479 SP

-500 AKKSPKSP
+500 AE
-508 KSGSPSPAKKSP
+508 
-520 KSPKSGSP
+520 
-528 SPAKKSPKSPKSRSP
+528 KSPKSRSP

-568 KSRSPSPAKKS
+568 KSRSPSP
-579 PKSRSPSPAKKSPK
+579 
-593 SPKSRSPS
+593 
-601 PAKKSPKSPKSRSPS
+601 S
-616 PKAASPTNKSP
+616 PKAASPANKSP

-656 KVETPKTNEQQK
+656 KVETLKTNEQQK

-702 VPTVVLTPA
+702 VPTIVLTPA

-823 RAVPKPQTPA
+823 KAVPKPQTPA

-980 SSEWQNADLQVS
+980 SSERQNADLQAS

-1345 ENHLPSPKVAPKPKR
+1345 ENHLPSPKAAPKPKR

-1374 AEAERVQSH
+1374 AEAERVQSQ

-1428 CSDQPEVLPGRA
+1428 CSDQPEVLPGGA
-1440 DENKSDAMET
+1440 DENKPDAMET
-1450 VVQAC
+1450 VVQAR

-1559 QTVKPVRGRRAKQ
+1559 QTEEAVKPVRGRRTKQ

-1681 LTEAQTVKMVISE
+1681 LTEAQTVEMVISE

-1771 KNAEP
+1771 KTAEP

-1787 GVRASAKC
+1787 GVRASAKAL
-1795 ETSQAIPAKRARR
+1795 TSQAIPAKRARR

-1942 TAAKVEPANNPEKNV
+1942 TAAKVEPANNPEKKV

>member
-1 MPLHGKIVV
+1 MFPGNVGKMPLHGKIVV

-60 LTNLSSANPTLVNGE
+60 LTNLSSANPTRVNGE

-103 QTPKKRSAI
+103 PTPKKRSAI

-147 CLKDGAS
+147 CLKDGAN
-154 HDNIQRSLEKTGELE
+154 HDNIQHSLEKTGELE

-175 LLQGKSNSPFSDL
+175 LLQGKNNSPFSDL

-208 LATPSSKVASP
+208 LETPSSKVASP
-219 KPNSVRKGSAIFTER
+219 KPNSVRKGSAILTER

-257 VRKQAKVPAA
+257 VSKQAKVPAA

-299 TVNEVIEQITAET
+299 TVNEVVEQITAET

-322 EMSPGKT
+322 ETSPGKT
-329 PVTKNQEEKT
+329 PVTKNQDEKT

-351 EVSKKRKSGELG
+351 EVSKKRKSAELG
-363 EDVPKQQAKRK
+363 EDLPKQQTKRK

-447 PSKKM
+447 PSKKT

-460 GKKSPKSRSPSPKA
+460 VK
-474 ASPAK
+474 
-479 KSPKSRSP
+479 
-487 SPAKSPKSRSPSP
+487 
-500 AKKSPKSP
+500 
-508 KSGSPSPAKKSP
+508 
-520 KSPKSGSP
+520 
-528 SPAKKSPKSPKSRSP
+528 
-543 SPAKKSPKSPKS
+543 
-555 RSPSPAKKSPKSP
+555 KSP

-593 SPKSRSPS
+593 S
-601 PAKKSPKSPKSRSPS
+601 RSPS
-616 PKAASPTNKSP
+616 PKAASPANKSP

-668 TQRRASAPGQIPH
+668 SQRRASTPGQIPH
-681 EQVPAGKRRAT
+681 KQVPAGKRRAT

-702 VPTVVLTPA
+702 APAVILTPA

-718 VQTPTVKGR
+718 VQAPTVKGR

-759 KGRKSTSQKTPGAA
+759 KGRKSTSQKTPGAV

-811 PLKKTIGQKPKK
+811 PLKKTIAQKPKK
-823 RAVPKPQTPA
+823 KAVPKPQTPA

-900 ERKRKSLIDDNSV
+900 ERKRKSLIDDNVV

-927 PSVLS
+927 PSVLN

-951 KGRRYNNEAV
+951 KGRRYNSEAV

-968 QDATFIGQIQSE
+968 QDATFMGQIQSE
-980 SSEWQNADLQVS
+980 SSERQSADLQTS
-992 TVTTPKLRP
+992 TVTTPKQRP

-1076 PEQQEC
+1076 AEQQEC

-1103 QGKILKTPE
+1103 RGKILKTPKA
-1112 VPEAGD
+1112 PEGGD
-1118 ASLGGGKE
+1118 ASLDGVKE

-1140 GMKTPKSSPVVHLT
+1140 RMKTPKTMSSPVVHLT
-1154 GVKRVMK
+1154 GIKKIMK
-1161 TPVEKGAPVED
+1161 TPMEKGAPVVD
-1172 VVGVKRLMRTPRQK
+1172 MVDVKRLMRTPRQK

-1239 AQMSLDSSANVV
+1239 AQMSLDSSGNVE

-1293 VESKAAEDKQEEPV
+1293 VESKAAQDKQEAPDSAEEPV

-1325 PAVRQTRGRN
+1325 PAVRQTPRRRN

-1345 ENHLPSPKVAPKPKR
+1345 ENHLQSPKVAPKPKR

-1368 DEPEVA
+1368 KEPEVA
-1374 AEAERVQSH
+1374 AEAERVQSQ

-1397 KRGRRAKQPKKSQQR
+1397 KRGRRAKQPKESQQR
-1412 NATEDVPQD
+1412 NVTEDVPQD

-1428 CSDQPEVLPGRA
+1428 CSDQPEVLPGGA
-1440 DENKSDAMET
+1440 DENKPDAMET
-1450 VVQAC
+1450 VVQAP

-1465 PASVQKKSVRGR
+1465 PVSVQKKSVQGR

-1496 AEDPIVPTPARGE
+1496 PEDPIVPTPARGE

-1515 EAVAPPAAR
+1515 EAAAPPAAR

-1538 SETSADASAQA
+1538 SETSADVSAQA
-1549 SLINTSLSAL
+1549 SVINTSQEKYSAL
-1559 QTVKPVRGRRAKQ
+1559 QTEEAVAKPVRGRRAKR
-1572 TPVKPAQPEP
+1572 TPVEPAQPEP
-1582 ETVET
+1582 VTVET
-1587 ASGEQSQVE
+1587 ASGEQGQVE
-1596 NSEPQKTTL
+1596 NAEPQKPTL
-1605 PTAGKPRR
+1605 PTAGKSRR

-1626 VTEEVVKQA
+1626 VTEEVVEQA

-1640 EQSQPPAR
+1640 AQSQPPAR

-1672 RKSEEAQTE
+1672 KSEQAQTE
-1681 LTEAQTVKMVISE
+1681 LTEEAQTAEMVISE

-1699 QISEQASVATKP
+1699 QIRKEASVATKP

-1719 QDTESVESIEVQE
+1719 QDTEIVESIDVKE
-1732 VPVLSTENKPKR
+1732 VPVVNENKPKR
-1744 GRRGKPA
+1744 GRRGKQA

-1760 SPEHKPKAEEA
+1760 NPEHKPEAEEE

-1808 GTTVSPEEVSTEST
+1808 GTTVSPEEVNTEST
-1822 VLVSEPAPTSVEP
+1822 VLVSEPARTSVEP
-1835 ARKGRRGAFKST
+1835 ARKGRRGALKST

-1868 MPKRCVKWKSHLEV
+1868 MSKRCVKWKSDLEV

-1892 AARGKKSKAA
+1892 AVRGRKPKAA

-1908 SKNVSNDANKTEEED
+1908 SKIVSNVANKTEEED
-1923 LSDKAV
+1923 LSGKAV

-1942 TAAKVEPANNPEKNV
+1942 TAAKVEPANNPKKTV
-1957 EAKTQPK
+1957 EAETQPK

>member
-500 AKKSPKSP
+500 AKKL
-508 KSGSPSPAKKSP
+508 P

-579 PKSRSPSPAKKSPK
+579 PKSRSPSPAKKLPK
-593 SPKSRSPS
+593 SPKSGSPS

-637 ANKSPKSKS
+637 ASKSPKSKS

-773 KSAVKMHRRSG
+773 KSAVKMHRRSS

-980 SSEWQNADLQVS
+980 SSERQNADLQVS

-1450 VVQAC
+1450 VVQAR

-1465 PASVQKKSVRGR
+1465 PASLQKKSVRGR

-1559 QTVKPVRGRRAKQ
+1559 QTEEAVVKPVRGRRAKQ

-1626 VTEEVVKQA
+1626 ATEEVVKQA

>member
-60 LTNLSSANPTLVNGE
+60 LTNLSSANPTRVNGE

-103 QTPKKRSAI
+103 PTPKKRSDI

-219 KPNSVRKGSAIFTER
+219 KPNLVRKGSAIFTER

-249 TNGGTPAS
+249 TNEGTPAS
-257 VRKQAKVPAA
+257 VRKQAKVPAP

-282 IETASPRKRN
+282 IETASPGKRN

-487 SPAKSPKSRSPSP
+487 SPAK
-500 AKKSPKSP
+500 
-508 KSGSPSPAKKSP
+508 
-520 KSPKSGSP
+520 
-528 SPAKKSPKSPKSRSP
+528 
-543 SPAKKSPKSPKS
+543 
-555 RSPSPAKKSPKSP
+555 KSP

-601 PAKKSPKSPKSRSPS
+601 PAKKSPKSRSPSPAKSPKSRSPS
-616 PKAASPTNKSP
+616 PAKKSPKSRSSSPKAASPANKSP

-702 VPTVVLTPA
+702 VPAVVLTPA

-759 KGRKSTSQKTPGAA
+759 KGRKSASQKTPSAA

-823 RAVPKPQTPA
+823 KAVPKPQTPA

-856 HRQTVVQPTGAA
+856 HRQTLVQPTGAA

-980 SSEWQNADLQVS
+980 SSERQNADLQAS

-1140 GMKTPKSSPVVHLT
+1140 GMKTPKTESSPVVHLI
-1154 GVKRVMK
+1154 GIKRVMK

-1231 PEAKEQGE
+1231 PEAKEQSE
-1239 AQMSLDSSANVV
+1239 AQMSLDSSGNVV

-1293 VESKAAEDKQEEPV
+1293 VKSKAAEDKQEEPV

-1325 PAVRQTRGRN
+1325 PAVRQTTRGRN
-1335 AKTAVELSAE
+1335 AKTAESADVELSAE
-1345 ENHLPSPKVAPKPKR
+1345 ENRLSSPKVTPKPKR

-1374 AEAERVQSH
+1374 AEAERVQSQ
-1383 PLDVEEKANESAVP
+1383 PLDVEEKTNESAVP

-1428 CSDQPEVLPGRA
+1428 CSDQPEVLPGGA
-1440 DENKSDAMET
+1440 DENKPDAMET
-1450 VVQAC
+1450 VVQAR

-1559 QTVKPVRGRRAKQ
+1559 QTEEAVVKPVRGRRAKQ

-1596 NSEPQKTTL
+1596 NSEPQKPTL

-1626 VTEEVVKQA
+1626 VTEEVVEQA
-1635 AVETN
+1635 AVEMN

-1681 LTEAQTVKMVISE
+1681 LTEAQTAEMVISE

-1719 QDTESVESIEVQE
+1719 QDTESVESIE

-1808 GTTVSPEEVSTEST
+1808 GTTVSPVEVSTEST

-1847 TEEPT
+1847 TEQPT

-1892 AARGKKSKAA
+1892 AARGRKSKAA
-1902 DQVNSE
+1902 DQINSE

-1942 TAAKVEPANNPEKNV
+1942 TAAKVEPANNPGKNV